1 MLRSIDFIY
10 SKEQAIEK
18 VREIL
23 SLNGIND
30 AIEKEI
36 NNRYGLKFTFSQG
49 KEFSIILYFKGASS
63 SKIFFEKTTD
73 DIIAWFLPP
82 KDLPDEVFVDEPL
95 YNPSVP
101 IHASFK
107 IKTAESQETIRAKI
121 LEMFSDAVETKPKET
136 IFYKVR
142 IEKNNVALTVTQF
155 VNGTILLQGVDS
167 SLVSDVL
174 SIIQEINPIT
184 EKENALM
191 YVPKNEQKAVAAAI
205 DTIPNIFVDLYDEAK
220 SRISQDAFE
229 FLFNN
234 DQQTLVS
241 AIGILKAVKQTDL
254 KIPLY
259 NPVLYPFAKVFEGF
273 IIRLMIEKCFFTY
286 EKYQSNSEI
295 AGIGNALREKKFEKY
310 IKDTKRD
317 GNIVDKLR
325 VMWEDLRCHE
335 LHSDPAKNPQI
346 INLADVQQVEN
357 RIGEISS
364 SIMDGYRILVENGY
378 TEAEMLALREKK
390 TPAIKP
396 DNIQSPVIKD
406 IPKFDS
412 HIGTDESGKGDYF
425 GPLVIAGVFVNNN
438 IEKKLIEL
446 GVQDSKSNSDSKNQE
461 LARKIKEIL
470 MPEQY
475 SVVFISPEK
484 YNQLYSKIKNLNK
497 LLAWGHARAI
507 ENILKK
513 VNCNNVISDQFGDEE
528 LIKKALLEQGKKAT
542 LIQTPKAERDIA
554 VAAASILAR
563 DIYLQ
568 QRSLL
573 GRQVGMALPKGASP
587 AVEEAAHQIIKKYGN
602 DILLKYVKYHFKT
615 TEKILR
621 S

>member
-1 MLRSIDFIY
+1 M
-10 SKEQAIEK
+10 
-18 VREIL
+18 
-23 SLNGIND
+23 
-30 AIEKEI
+30 
-36 NNRYGLKFTFSQG
+36 
-49 KEFSIILYFKGASS
+49 
-63 SKIFFEKTTD
+63 
-73 DIIAWFLPP
+73 
-82 KDLPDEVFVDEPL
+82 
-95 YNPSVP
+95 
-101 IHASFK
+101 
-107 IKTAESQETIRAKI
+107 
-121 LEMFSDAVETKPKET
+121 VETKPKET

-174 SIIQEINPIT
+174 SIIQKINPIT

-286 EKYQSNSEI
+286 DKYQSNSEI
-295 AGIGNALREKKFEKY
+295 ARIGNALREKKFEKY
-310 IKDTKRD
+310 IKDKKRD

-335 LHSDPAKNPQI
+335 LHSDPAQNPQI

-378 TEAEMLALREKK
+378 TEAEMLAQREKK
-390 TPAIKP
+390 
-396 DNIQSPVIKD
+396 
-406 IPKFDS
+406 
-412 HIGTDESGKGDYF
+412 
-425 GPLVIAGVFVNNN
+425 
-438 IEKKLIEL
+438 
-446 GVQDSKSNSDSKNQE
+446 
-461 LARKIKEIL
+461 
-470 MPEQY
+470 
-475 SVVFISPEK
+475 
-484 YNQLYSKIKNLNK
+484 
-497 LLAWGHARAI
+497 LL
-507 ENILKK
+507 
-513 VNCNNVISDQFGDEE
+513 
-528 LIKKALLEQGKKAT
+528 
-542 LIQTPKAERDIA
+542 P
-554 VAAASILAR
+554 
-563 DIYLQ
+563 
-568 QRSLL
+568 
-573 GRQVGMALPKGASP
+573 
-587 AVEEAAHQIIKKYGN
+587 
-602 DILLKYVKYHFKT
+602 
-615 TEKILR
+615 
-621 S
+621 